1 MKEKYK
7 KLNEV
12 YETIDNNIENC
23 IEESGV
29 FKNRKSDDYYC
40 VVFCNNKYMLG
51 SVYIANSEFKDY
63 YDEEYM
69 TESLEEWLKNSNLQK
84 VINICN
90 FEDIFLENIYKKYET
105 LEEVLNYLIE
115 LQSKLNFCSCEKTHS
130 FFYYP
135 HPSPK
140 KLKSKVAILIFP

>member
-115 LQSKLNFCSCEKTHS
+115 IAK
-130 FFYYP
+130 
-135 HPSPK
+135 
-140 KLKSKVAILIFP
+140 